1 MGEDFIKKRLDAIE
15 TNVKKIRDV
24 MESDVDELKLAHIAI
39 LADEMVN
46 GAQKIGGCCRALALA
61 RIIDKKEIKQ

>member
-1 MGEDFIKKRLDAIE
+1 MSNDVIKKRLDAIE

-24 MESDVDELKLAHIAI
+24 MEEDVDEIKLAHVAI

-46 GAQKIGGCCRALALA
+46 GAQKIGGYCRTLALA
-61 RIIDKKEIKQ
+61 RIIDKREINQ